1 MTEKLLDDQISDQV
15 EEIFGD
21 LKEPVE
27 VLLFTDQANCDYC
40 ADTRQLLQEVTGLSD
55 KLNLTVYDIV
65 EHSDLAARYKV
76 DKTPGFVLAGKDG
89 DAIIDYG
96 IRYFGIPAG
105 HEFTTLIHDLLAVS
119 GGDFGLGNQT
129 RAYLKGL
136 KEAVHLQVFVTPSC
150 PWCPRAVLLAH
161 QMAMESPLV
170 EAEMVEAT
178 EFPELAERFNV
189 SGVPQT
195 TINHG
200 AGIVVGAVPE
210 EQLLAEI
217 MRVVG

>member
-1 MTEKLLDDQISDQV
+1 MFYLINHNRVPVGPTGDTQFMTEKLLHDQISDQV

-21 LKEPVE
+21 LKEPSRGAWP
-27 VLLFTDQANCDYC
+27 FTDQANCDYC

-119 GGDFGLGNQT
+119 GGDFGLR
-129 RAYLKGL
+129 RADARLSSKG
-136 KEAVHLQVFVTPSC
+136 F
-150 PWCPRAVLLAH
+150 
-161 QMAMESPLV
+161 
-170 EAEMVEAT
+170 
-178 EFPELAERFNV
+178 
-189 SGVPQT
+189 
-195 TINHG
+195 
-200 AGIVVGAVPE
+200 
-210 EQLLAEI
+210 
-217 MRVVG
+217 